1 MPTPE
6 AIVAGAELDAVP
18 VFPLPGLVLFP
29 GQRLPLHI
37 FEPRYRAMVRDLI
50 GSPAPYMAVACILGD
65 ATEPV
70 PPFCAVAGLGRLVSH
85 QRLAD
90 GRFNILL
97 EGVGRVRLEER
108 PFVPPYRRAR
118 ATVLAEPDP
127 AEVDGLAQAS
137 LLAVAAGYLA
147 EGAGG
152 PSARRRCRRCACAS
166 PSACRVRPGRATG
179 HSGERH
185 GGRAGAA
192 HHRRPRARTPRGPG
206 LDGLR
211 RGLSPVVPRRG
222 RNPFPTQR
230 TADAFV

>member
-127 AEVDGLAQAS
+127 TEVDGLAQAS

-147 EGAGG
+147 EGRGG
-152 PSARRRCRRCACAS
+152 ASGPVSALCLRLAERVVSDPAARQAILE
-166 PSACRVRPGRATG
+166 SATAAERVRRTTDALALERLAAQAWTA
-179 HSGERH
+179 SGE
-185 GGRAGAA
+185 G
-192 HHRRPRARTPRGPG
+192 
-206 LDGLR
+206 
-211 RGLSPVVPRRG
+211 
-222 RNPFPTQR
+222 
-230 TADAFV
+230 

>member
-1 MPTPE
+1 MPCRWARGHGAVMPTPE
-6 AIVAGAELDAVP
+6 PLVAGAELDAVP

-37 FEPRYRAMVRDLI
+37 FEPRYRAMVRDLV
-50 GSPAPYMAVACILGD
+50 GSPAPYMAVACILSD

-147 EGAGG
+147 EGRGGALG
-152 PSARRRCRRCACAS
+152 PSSVSALCLRLAERAVSDPAARQAILE
-166 PSACRVRPGRATG
+166 SATAAERVRRTTDALALERLAAQAWTA
-179 HSGERH
+179 SGE
-185 GGRAGAA
+185 G
-192 HHRRPRARTPRGPG
+192 
-206 LDGLR
+206 
-211 RGLSPVVPRRG
+211 
-222 RNPFPTQR
+222 
-230 TADAFV
+230 

>member
-6 AIVAGAELDAVP
+6 ALVAGAELDAVP
-18 VFPLPGLVLFP
+18 AFPLPGSYSSRGSDCP
-29 GQRLPLHI
+29 CTSSSRGTGRWCATWSGR
-37 FEPRYRAMVRDLI
+37 PRRTWPWRVF
-50 GSPAPYMAVACILGD
+50 SD

-70 PPFCAVAGLGRLVSH
+70 PPFCAVAGLWALVSH

-147 EGAGG
+147 EGRGGALG
-152 PSARRRCRRCACAS
+152 PSSVSALCLRLAERAVSDPAARQAILE
-166 PSACRVRPGRATG
+166 SATAAERVRRTTDALALERLAAQAWTA
-179 HSGERH
+179 SGE
-185 GGRAGAA
+185 G
-192 HHRRPRARTPRGPG
+192 
-206 LDGLR
+206 
-211 RGLSPVVPRRG
+211 
-222 RNPFPTQR
+222 
-230 TADAFV
+230 